1 MLYRGKSI
9 TFGTVYSYI
18 SDMLDFIQRFWFIFG
33 TVCTELQ
40 VSIEEGLE
48 QYDITCM
55 SKLLNFCLQAAE
67 IKLDCCATIYLSILD
82 KNCIIFL
89 TILIVP

>member
-1 MLYRGKSI
+1 MYVWHKNLHRPLHPPHVRDKI
-9 TFGTVYSYI
+9 
-18 SDMLDFIQRFWFIFG
+18 DFHAKIKTIFG

-48 QYDITCM
+48 QYDITSM
-55 SKLLNFCLQAAE
+55 SKLLNFCLQATE

-82 KNCIIFL
+82 KNCIIF
-89 TILIVP
+89 